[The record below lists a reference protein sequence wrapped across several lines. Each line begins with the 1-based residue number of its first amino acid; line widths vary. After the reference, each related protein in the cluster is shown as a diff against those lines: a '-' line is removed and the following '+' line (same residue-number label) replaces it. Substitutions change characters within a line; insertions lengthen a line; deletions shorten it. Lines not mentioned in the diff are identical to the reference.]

1 MSEVRTFPLGLAE
14 KLLVQSDSNIP
25 RGEEPAMHAKK
36 KTRPGA
42 TIHTEEPKPTLR
54 PVGMQAMGPTM
65 YEQLRRALIELDMKL
80 ASDN

>member
-1 MSEVRTFPLGLAE
+1 M
-14 KLLVQSDSNIP
+14 Q
-25 RGEEPAMHAKK
+25 AKK
-36 KTRPGA
+36 KTRSGA
-42 TIHTEEPKPTLR
+42 AIHTEELKPTQR

>member
-1 MSEVRTFPLGLAE
+1 MSGAGTFCLGLAK
-14 KLLVQSDSNIP
+14 KLLVQSGSNIP
-25 RGEEPAMHAKK
+25 RGEEPAMQAKK

-42 TIHTEEPKPTLR
+42 AIHTEEQKPTQR

-65 YEQLRRALIELDMKL
+65 YEQIRRALIELDMKL